1 MSAMNERDIR
11 NLMESA
17 PTVVPPMPEG
27 AVIDLQVSD
36 LAGASATVLPNR
48 ASDAP
53 VPGNLIALTSGQGDY
68 HDLGPDGVLSATR
81 VQLPADAFGTKDLV
95 PGGILLPA
103 GTWTAAV
110 QLRATS
116 GAGAQSLKFGR
127 VQSPM
132 TTAAIDEDGFVKA
145 TCTFTLLSE
154 TASRIVLSHDGAP
167 VDVLWDQLQLYPGT
181 TVPPFAEETEGY
193 LTPFVRT
200 EGALPVQDD
209 ALLTSG
215 VKAFVPL
222 PAYPQPTTIDEVT
235 MVAVIDTDD
244 GSVGPNNILSL
255 NGMAGGTFLGTFKGR
270 FTASPVQNYSNSTD
284 LLKIAGTGTRV
295 LAVRARTGPDGES
308 AMFID
313 GVKVLS
319 RQAAYDPEVARVIGA
334 FISPP
339 NPGVP
344 QNEFG
349 FDGRFYG
356 AAVYDRWLNDND
368 MGHLCRSMR
377 GRYGVHIG
385 PKPKPL
391 NVLFMAGDSI
401 TSGENI
407 DAPTYGQQCFEDGL
421 PGWIGV
427 NYGRSG
433 QQITY
438 DRWPEIEAGVISAK
452 EAGHRPVVSLAFGAN
467 HANLDDD
474 DFAQFEDRWDKL
486 RYLGCETIVC
496 DVLPRNLPGWE
507 AKRLPFNDRIRA
519 STKYTVLC
527 DWGSHPVMG
536 NPASNPGPE
545 WYDHT
550 HPQGSTGQA
559 LLKVPFRAALAALP

>member
-1 MSAMNERDIR
+1 MNERDIR
-11 NLMESA
+11 NVMESA
-17 PTVVPPMPEG
+17 PAVVPPMPEG

-36 LAGASATVLPNR
+36 LDGASAVVLPNR
-48 ASDAP
+48 AADAP
-53 VPGNLIALTSGQGDY
+53 VPGNLIALTSGTGDY

-81 VQLPADAFGTKDLV
+81 VQLPADASGARDLV
-95 PGGILLPA
+95 PGGVVLPA

-110 QLRATS
+110 QLRATT

-127 VQSPM
+127 VFSPK
-132 TTAAIDEDGFVKA
+132 TTAAVDESGFVKV
-145 TCTFTLLSE
+145 TSTFTLLAPSS
-154 TASRIVLSHDGAP
+154 TRIVLEHDGAP

-181 TVPPFAEETEGY
+181 SVPTFAEDTEGY
-193 LTPFVRT
+193 LTPFVRKP
-200 EGALPVQDD
+200 EALPVEDD
-209 ALLTSG
+209 ALLTDG
-215 VKAFVPL
+215 VQAFIPL
-222 PAYPQPTTIDEVT
+222 PAYPQPTTIDELT
-235 MVAVIDTDD
+235 MVAVVDTDD
-244 GSVGPNNILSL
+244 ASVGPHNILSL
-255 NGMAGGTFLGTFKGR
+255 NGMASGTFLGTCLGR

-284 LLKIAGTGTRV
+284 MLKIVGTGPRV
-295 LAVRARTGPDGES
+295 LAVRMRSGANGES

-313 GVKVLS
+313 GVKVLA
-319 RQAAYDPEVARVIGA
+319 REGAFDPEVARVIGA

-344 QNEFG
+344 PGQFA
-349 FDGRFYG
+349 FDGRFHG

-377 GRYGVHIG
+377 ARYGVHIG
-385 PKPKPL
+385 PAPKPL
-391 NVLFMAGDSI
+391 NVLFLAGDSI

-407 DAPTYGQQCFEDGL
+407 DASTYGQQVFEDGL

-427 NYGRSG
+427 NYGKSG

-467 HANLDDD
+467 HGNLDDA
-474 DFAQFEDRWDKL
+474 DFELFEDRWDKL

-507 AKRLPFNDRIRA
+507 AKRLPFNARIHA

-527 DWGSHPVMG
+527 AWGSHPIMG
-536 NPASNPGPE
+536 NPATIPGPE
-545 WYDHT
+545 WYDYT
-550 HPQGSTGQA
+550 HPQGSTGHA
-559 LLKVPFRAALAALP
+559 LLKVPYRGALEALP